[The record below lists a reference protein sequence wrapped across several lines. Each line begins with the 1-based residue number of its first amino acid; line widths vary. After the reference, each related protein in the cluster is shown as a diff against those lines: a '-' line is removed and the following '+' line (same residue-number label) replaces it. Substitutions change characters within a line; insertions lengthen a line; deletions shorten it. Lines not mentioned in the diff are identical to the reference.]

1 MKEIAGSIIM
11 LAGSIIL
18 IAAEHF
24 DSILFWVLGA
34 FMLID
39 GYFLVAVS
47 VFFPEWL
54 KNCLESTKAI
64 STNSNQTTN

>member
-1 MKEIAGSIIM
+1 MKEIAGSIIIF
-11 LAGSIIL
+11 AGSIIL
-18 IAAEHF
+18 IAAAQF
-24 DSILFWVLGA
+24 NSIVFWVLGA

-54 KNCLESTKAI
+54 RKMLENTNAN
-64 STNSNQTTN
+64 STNSNQTTT

>member
-1 MKEIAGSIIM
+1 MKEIAGSIIIF
-11 LAGSIIL
+11 AGSIIL
-18 IAAEHF
+18 IAAAHF
-24 DSILFWVLGA
+24 NSIVFWVLGA

-54 KNCLESTKAI
+54 RKMLENTNAN
-64 STNSNQTTN
+64 STNSNQTTT

>member
-1 MKEIAGSIIM
+1 MKEIAGSIIIF
-11 LAGSIIL
+11 AGSIIL
-18 IAAEHF
+18 IAAAHF
-24 DSILFWVLGA
+24 DSIVFWVLGA

-54 KNCLESTKAI
+54 TKCIESIKAN
-64 STNSNQTTN
+64 STNPNQTTT

>member
-1 MKEIAGSIIM
+1 MKEIAGSIIIF
-11 LAGSIIL
+11 AGSIIL
-18 IAAEHF
+18 IAAAHF
-24 DSILFWVLGA
+24 NSIVFWVLGA

-54 KNCLESTKAI
+54 RRMLENTNAN
-64 STNSNQTTN
+64 STNSNQTTT

>member
-1 MKEIAGSIIM
+1 MKEIAGTIIII
-11 LAGSIIL
+11 AGSIIL
-18 IAAEHF
+18 IAAAQF
-24 DSILFWVLGA
+24 NSIVFWVLGA

-54 KNCLESTKAI
+54 RKMLENTNAN
-64 STNSNQTTN
+64 STNSNQTTT